1 MQFRVVNV
9 FSFKVINI
17 HPKGRIRDVFG
28 IQRSSFRSQNML
40 RDTSNY
46 FLYTEF
52 EPDTSP

>member
-1 MQFRVVNV
+1 MQFCVVNV

-17 HPKGRIRDVFG
+17 HPKGRIRDAFG